1 MKKLLVILMSLL
13 VLLSV
18 MPLCVAAEENTTE
31 AATESVTEPV
41 TEASTEASTDAST
54 EASTEEETY
63 RCTCPNCVVE
73 EETTE
78 VEGPKMTFGFF
89 PQTLMTTLPIMGMGM
104 LGIFLVILVIVL
116 TTVLLNKLGNL
127 GKKNEEES

>member
-41 TEASTEASTDAST
+41 TEASTEAATEAST

-127 GKKNEEES
+127 GKKNEEE

>member
-31 AATESVTEPV
+31 AVTESVTEPV
-41 TEASTEASTDAST
+41 TEASTEASTD
-54 EASTEEETY
+54 ASTEEETY

-127 GKKNEEES
+127 GKKNEEE

>member
-31 AATESVTEPV
+31 AATESITEPV

-54 EASTEEETY
+54 EEETY

-73 EETTE
+73 DETTE

-116 TTVLLNKLGNL
+116 TTVLLNKLGSL
-127 GKKNEEES
+127 GKKNEEE

>member
-41 TEASTEASTDAST
+41 TEASTEASTD
-54 EASTEEETY
+54 ASTEEETY

>member
-73 EETTE
+73 DETTE